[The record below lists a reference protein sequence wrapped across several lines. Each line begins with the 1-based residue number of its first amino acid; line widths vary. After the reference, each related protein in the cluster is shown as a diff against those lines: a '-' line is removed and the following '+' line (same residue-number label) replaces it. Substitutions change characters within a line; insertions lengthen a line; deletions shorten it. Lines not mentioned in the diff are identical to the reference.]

1 MAKKSHI
8 GSNFDDLLEEDGILE
23 EVSATALK
31 RVIAWQIE
39 QAMKKQKVTKTVLA
53 ARMQTSR
60 SQVDRIL
67 DPDSSAMTFDTL
79 TRTAHAREEGQVS
92 AGCSLSGR
100 LDQSCRVQ

>member
-8 GSNFDDLLEEDGILE
+8 GSNFDDFLNEEGILE

-39 QAMKKQKVTKTVLA
+39 QAMKKQKVTKTILA
-53 ARMQTSR
+53 TRMQTSR

-67 DPDSSAMTFDTL
+67 NPESPAMTFDTL
-79 TRTAHAREEGQVS
+79 TRVAHALGK
-92 AGCSLSGR
+92 
-100 LDQSCRVQ
+100 RVKFQLTAADH